1 MKAVTVQP
9 GVANSVRFE
18 EVPEPDESTGSILVD
33 MAKEVVPQ
41 REKNQYR
48 VWFDA
53 GEAQRFPNLYRW
65 FMRFVLKFV
74 LKKEVTP

>member
-9 GVANSVRFE
+9 GVANSFHFE

-41 REKNQYR
+41 REKNGYR
-48 VWFDA
+48 VWFDP
-53 GEAQRFPNLYRW
+53 GEAQRFPNLYGW

-74 LKKEVTP
+74 IKKEVTP